1 MCIIGP
7 LFVEGQLFAFAA
19 SQAHRVDIGGFAPG
33 SMPFGVT
40 EIYQEGLQITP
51 LKIQRRGRLDEHLL
65 AFINQN
71 LRTPA
76 ENRGDLLAQIAANT
90 IAQRRASELAA
101 NYGSDYLRGSFV
113 ELLDYCALESV

>member
-1 MCIIGP
+1 VCIIGP